1 MDIYSYGALIFYILA
16 KKPLDKCLS
25 ALQVQ
30 LLTEVDTQEQANHA
44 YDLIFVMLNPDPKL
58 RPTITE
64 VLKHFFFKQSTEG
77 KFPLLGCLF

>member
-1 MDIYSYGALIFYILA
+1 MDIYSYGMLIFYILA